1 MTVAVVE
8 YGIGNIQSVVNACRR
23 AGAEP
28 EIVADGAALRRCD
41 PSHIVLPGVGA
52 VGRALSAL
60 RERDLAPALEDLVI
74 AGGRPF
80 LGICVGMQV
89 LGEVCEEFGRFEGL
103 GWIPGNVRRIAAE
116 GSGLRVP
123 HVGWNTI
130 LPARP
135 DPLLDALSD
144 SHFYFLH
151 SYTLDCPEEHV
162 LARAEYGDRLVCAVR
177 RDNVAA
183 VQFHP
188 EKSSRAGTE
197 LLGAFFDR

>member
-8 YGIGNIQSVVNACRR
+8 YGIGNIQSVANACRR
-23 AGAEP
+23 AGSEV
-28 EIVADGAALRRCD
+28 EIVGDGDSLLRCD

-52 VGRALSAL
+52 VGRALAAL
-60 RERDLAPALEDLVI
+60 RERGLATALEDLVI

-103 GWIPGNVRRIAAE
+103 GWIPGRVRRLAAE

-130 LPARP
+130 HATRP

-144 SHFYFLH
+144 RHFYFLH
-151 SYTLDCPEEHV
+151 SYALDCPDGNV
-162 LARAEYGDRLVCAVR
+162 LARAEYGDSFVCAVR

-188 EKSSRAGTE
+188 EKSSRTGAD
-197 LLGAFFDR
+197 LLGAFFTQ